1 MLKKKQ
7 PNGQESKKKFFDE
20 NMRHGHK
27 KPVFIIFMFADGVFG
42 IIRLN
47 KIFVWDESK

>member
-27 KPVFIIFMFADGVFG
+27 KPVFITFMFARWSLRDHTFKQDF
-42 IIRLN
+42 RLGR
-47 KIFVWDESK
+47 K